1 MNNTFTS
8 FSTAILR
15 KMFMLGT
22 IVIAMS
28 LTGCAAVAPK
38 YQATVDNAKTLQATQ
53 GGVASVGPFTAKNAN
68 LNQLSLRGGAYTS
81 PYNNSYAEYLKE
93 ALRVELESAGKLGNN
108 TNVVITGE
116 LLKNSLDAAIGTG
129 TANVSARFVVT
140 RDKNKSYD
148 KVLSADTQWESSFVG
163 AIAIPAARQHYA
175 DAVKQLL
182 GKLFEDKDFQQS
194 IK

>member
-1 MNNTFTS
+1 MNNTFTL

-22 IVIAMS
+22 IAIAMS

-53 GGVASVGPFTAKNAN
+53 GGVASVGQFTAKNAS

-81 PYNNSYAEYLKE
+81 PYNNSYADYLKE

-108 TNVVITGE
+108 TNVIITGE
-116 LLKNSLDAAIGTG
+116 LLKTRWMQLLVQEQPTSVLVLSLPEIRISHMIKF
-129 TANVSARFVVT
+129 SARIP
-140 RDKNKSYD
+140 NGNLL
-148 KVLSADTQWESSFVG
+148 LSELLLF
-163 AIAIPAARQHYA
+163 PQH
-175 DAVKQLL
+175 DNITLMQ
-182 GKLFEDKDFQQS
+182 
-194 IK
+194 